1 MKIVVF
7 DNINERYEELH
18 KQIQHC
24 FSQYSIKG
32 FSTAFSLVTYIYDDA
47 KGNVD
52 LVFIN
57 ISENKN
63 ENISVAIDIQ
73 EYFPH
78 IHIVFYSHKADCA
91 EEIFE
96 AIPSYF
102 LIYPFKED
110 KVEKSLQRV
119 VSNINLEMKQR
130 LSFTHRGQIFKI
142 RLNAINYIESN
153 GRKLCI
159 HSQDGIWEVNMTL
172 DEMMS
177 KLPEQFEK
185 CHRSYIVNLDK
196 ILKITNEEIELLDHQ
211 IIPIARGRMHQMKER
226 VEKYNVGRSMGC

>member
-7 DNINERYEELH
+7 DRNQERYEELRN
-18 KQIQHC
+18 QITQY
-24 FSQYSIKG
+24 FSEYTIKG
-32 FSTAFSLVTYIYDDA
+32 FDTAFSLVTHIYDEA

-52 LVFIN
+52 LLFIS
-57 ISENKN
+57 ISEDRD
-63 ENISVAIDIQ
+63 ENIAVATDVQ

-78 IHIVFYSHKADCA
+78 IQIVFYSQKSDCA

-102 LIYPFKED
+102 LLYPFKVD
-110 KVEKSLQRV
+110 KIEKSIRRV

-130 LSFTHRGQIFKI
+130 LSFSYKGQLFKVRI
-142 RLNAINYIESN
+142 NAINYIESN
-153 GRKLCI
+153 GRKLWI
-159 HSQDGIWEVNMTL
+159 YSQDGMWELNMTL

-177 KLPEQFEK
+177 KLPGQFEK

-196 ILKITNEEIELLDHQ
+196 VSKISNDEIELVNHQLIPVARPRLHQ
-211 IIPIARGRMHQMKER
+211 IREKFKEYSIGRNKE
-226 VEKYNVGRSMGC
+226 C